1 MSKKTDKR
9 SFSPQLKKTLT
20 LVLPVAAGGVIVDQL
35 TKIWAASCKIICR
48 LKSFPASSAC
58 IMQKT
63 PERLS
68 AC

>member
-35 TKIWAASCKIICR
+35 TKIWAASC
-48 LKSFPASSAC
+48 L
-58 IMQKT
+58 
-63 PERLS
+63 
-68 AC
+68 